1 LKNLFNQGK
10 AIMAIQSL
18 KILVVDD
25 DMINLKLLKSM
36 LMKTSKVAEVIEAKN
51 GADAIELLKIHNDI
65 DIILLDII
73 MPVMGGI
80 EMLKVVRA
88 DENLKQLPI
97 IVLTTDETK
106 KTEALE
112 TGANGFLMKPI
123 RERDLLPKIEQLLI

>member
-1 LKNLFNQGK
+1 
-10 AIMAIQSL
+10 MAERSL
-18 KILVVDD
+18 KILIVDD

-36 LMKTSKVAEVIEAKN
+36 LIKAPIVSSIVEAMN
-51 GADAIELLKIHNDI
+51 GADAIDALKLHDDI

-88 DENLKQLPI
+88 DESLRQVPI

-123 RERDLLPKIEQLLI
+123 RERDLLPKIKQLIL